1 MTLQLMKIQE
11 GMGEGNVLY
20 HTISEC
26 TPAFHLS
33 FCLIY
38 SGVHDEKNHY
48 EFYDFSK
55 SKRLLI
61 HLKITLF

>member
-20 HTISEC
+20 HAIGEC
-26 TPAFHLS
+26 TLALVHLS

-38 SGVHDEKNHY
+38 SGVQDEKNQY
-48 EFYDFSK
+48 EFYDIF
-55 SKRLLI
+55 
-61 HLKITLF
+61 LKVNAY